1 VTEPA
6 ARSVS
11 GPPGDGSRNSLPQLE
26 KFELLEEIGHGGMA
40 TVFRAV
46 DNRLGREVA
55 VKIIHRHLR
64 ENKEVA
70 TRFLAEAR
78 AAAKLKHPGIVEV
91 YDVSGEEDR
100 ERFLVVE
107 LVRGSTLRK
116 VLLEHREM
124 PAEIG
129 VAIAIELCEAI
140 EHAHAS
146 GIIHRDIKPE
156 NVLVSLP
163 ADRPREGGPTSDD
176 PTRSGPAERPSD
188 PTAKERADRED
199 PSRSGP
205 AAASSSGR
213 SPRSKRDRD
222 VVIKITDFGIAKV
235 LDAQGVTSTGQVLGS
250 PAHMAPEQIE
260 GGDVDGRTDVFALGV
275 VLYECLVGHLPFEGK
290 NPAQV
295 LRRVLDGTYA
305 SAERERASV
314 GGVYS
319 SILDRALAGELKDRL
334 ESANALAQRLREE
347 LESLGI
353 DEPHK
358 EIAAYFDDPSAY
370 AAELQRRLVPRLV
383 ARGEEHRRAG
393 RTQAAA
399 CDFNRAHALAP
410 DDLVI
415 LKRLTQLSRRDGTRV
430 LLRRAGVVAAVSLTL
445 GGLAYAGVRALRQ
458 EGAVL
463 LPEGRTPMASDGSE
477 SPRKVGPDP
486 FPRPT
491 QDRDPSGD
499 GSGDPAPTNSARV
512 PAVPRLS
519 SATGAASAAAA
530 AGDPRPVK
538 FKVVPIGATLVVD
551 NAPIDHLS
559 GAAVMLTPG
568 KHSAKLSP
576 QANDKSSE
584 GSKSLSFN
592 VPPTEPDEPG
602 KVYEVSLSLAFKPAR
617 VQLFGPAGGQAV
629 CGAHTL
635 TVGAAVEIAM
645 KGPVLDVGCTF
656 MAGADPAKK
665 AFQSIRAGEDNKI
678 VWPTGG

>member
-1 VTEPA
+1 MTEPA
-6 ARSVS
+6 
-11 GPPGDGSRNSLPQLE
+11 PRNSLPQLE

-91 YDVSGEEDR
+91 YDVSAEDDR

-107 LVRGSTLRK
+107 LVRGNTLRK
-116 VLLEHREM
+116 VLQENREM

-146 GIIHRDIKPE
+146 GIVHRDIKPE

-163 ADRPREGGPTSDD
+163 ADRPKEGGPTSDD
-176 PTRSGPAERPSD
+176 PAKSGPAERPSD
-188 PTAKERADRED
+188 PRSGRTSDDDPAK
-199 PSRSGP
+199 SGP
-205 AAASSSGR
+205 AVPSTAR
-213 SPRSKRDRD
+213 SPKSKRTRD

-295 LRRVLDGTYA
+295 LRRVLDGKYE
-305 SAERERASV
+305 SAERERPAV
-314 GGVYS
+314 GGRYS
-319 SILDRALAGELKDRL
+319 TILDQALANELKDRL
-334 ESANALAQRLREE
+334 ASPAALAQALRDE

-353 DEPHK
+353 TEPHA
-358 EIAAYFDDPSAY
+358 EIAAYFEDPPSFC
-370 AAELQRRLVPRLV
+370 AELKRRLVPKLV

-393 RTQAAA
+393 RTPAAA

-415 LKRLTQLSRRDGTRV
+415 LKRLTQLSRRDGTRA
-430 LLRRAGVVAAVSLTL
+430 LLRRGAIVAAVSMTL
-445 GGLAYAGVRALRQ
+445 GGAAYGTVRALRND
-458 EGAVL
+458 GAILNPEERGVL
-463 LPEGRTPMASDGSE
+463 DSAGPDPK
-477 SPRKVGPDP
+477 KVGPEP

-491 QDRDPSGD
+491 AER
-499 GSGDPAPTNSARV
+499 PAVDASSAEPHTSASARV
-512 PAVPRLS
+512 AAVPRLG
-519 SATGAASAAAA
+519 SAAASAGAGQS
-530 AGDPRPVK
+530 GDPRPVK
-538 FKVVPIGATLVVD
+538 FKILPMGAALVVD
-551 NAPIDHLS
+551 
-559 GAAVMLTPG
+559 GAAVDHTSGAPVLLAPG
-568 KHSAKLSP
+568 SHTAKLTP
-576 QANDKSSE
+576 QANDKASDGARSI
-584 GSKSLSFN
+584 SFTVPPLDSDDPKKAHLVNLSLSF
-592 VPPTEPDEPG
+592 
-602 KVYEVSLSLAFKPAR
+602 KSAR
-617 VQLFGPAGGQAV
+617 VLLLGPPGGQAA
-629 CGAHTL
+629 CGQGVTL
-635 TVGAAVEIAM
+635 TVGAAADIKM
-645 KGPVLDVGCTF
+645 PGPVLDTNCQFILGGANVGQ
-656 MAGADPAKK
+656 G
-665 AFQSIRAGEDNKI
+665 FQSIRAGEDNRI
-678 VWPTGG
+678 AWPK